1 MVAFYKK
8 YKFLFKIPGGTSRGI
23 LHEKYSWFLF
33 LKNNSKVGVGECS
46 IINGLSIDDSSKIES
61 KLDWICSNIDKSHSF
76 LFNELIDFP
85 ALAFGLE
92 MALKAVE

>member
-46 IINGLSIDDSSKIES
+46 IIDGLSIDDSSKIES
-61 KLDWICSNIDKSHSF
+61 KLDWICSNID
-76 LFNELIDFP
+76 N
-85 ALAFGLE
+85 
-92 MALKAVE
+92 

>member
-1 MVAFYKK
+1 MIASYKK

-23 LHEKYSWFLF
+23 LHEKYSWFLI

-61 KLDWICSNIDKSHSF
+61 KLDFYLMN
-76 LFNELIDFP
+76 
-85 ALAFGLE
+85 
-92 MALKAVE
+92 